1 MQIQNKSIFKGE
13 KKMKKLYKILSVVL
27 CAILVV
33 MSFAACAPQ
42 EDNTPHKI
50 AVMQNAAD
58 EAALSQKKYL
68 EEYVGP
74 YFNCEFVFSEVYQSE
89 DKALTFIEQAKSA
102 GCEAVIS
109 FYANFQDTIINACEE
124 YGMYVI
130 TNSSTAPSIEASY
143 DLGRITTPTENT
155 VSSYKT
161 LVQNVIKD
169 GKNHNFVLCSGGA
182 AGARSNQHLQTTIAV
197 LEMLQENYNVN
208 FGVDIKEVAKTQVG
222 TELTAGDISVYIY
235 PGFPNANYATGFQ
248 NVLQTGDGKYD
259 VVLVVAPFYSQIM
272 NPIKQVEQAKNM
284 DVKLISLATI
294 DDNTKAAFESGALDG
309 AVINPTNMLIG
320 EMFAVVYNALQGHA
334 DVIRENGKPGSYP
347 TVKWAC
353 ESAEEYA
360 KIAKIDVE
368 EGLYSLTVEQIEECL
383 ISKNSKIDANYL
395 KDYFGKLDAKYTI
408 DNVFG
413 K

>member
-1 MQIQNKSIFKGE
+1 MQIQNKSKFKGE

-27 CAILVV
+27 CAVLVV

-50 AVMQNAAD
+50 AVMQSD
-58 EAALSQKKYL
+58 SGEAALSQKKYL

-74 YFNCEFVFSEVYQSE
+74 HFNCEFVFAETIQSE
-89 DKALTFIEQAKSA
+89 DKAVTFIEQAKSA

-109 FYANFQDTIINACEE
+109 FYANFQNTIINACEE

-130 TNSSTAPSIEASY
+130 TNSSTVPDIEAAY
-143 DLGRITTPTENT
+143 DLGRITSPVENT
-155 VSSYKT
+155 VETYKQ
-161 LVQNVIKD
+161 LVEKILAD
-169 GKNHNFVLCSGGA
+169 GKQHNFVICSGGA
-182 AGARSNQHLQTTIAV
+182 AGGRSRQHLQTTIEV
-197 LEMLQENYNVN
+197 LEMLQQKY
-208 FGVDIKEVAKTQVG
+208 GVKFDGDIKEIATTQVG
-222 TELTAGDISVYIY
+222 TELNAGDLSVYIY

-248 NVLQTGDGKYD
+248 NVLQAGNGKYD
-259 VVLVVAPFYSQIM
+259 VVLAVSPSYAQLM

-284 DVKLISLATI
+284 DIKLISLATI
-294 DDNTKAAFESGALDG
+294 DDNTKAAFESGMLDG

-320 EMFAVVYNALQGHA
+320 EMFTIVYNALQGHA
-334 DVIRENGKPGSYP
+334 DVIKSMQPNAYP
-347 TVKWAC
+347 TVKWEC
-353 ESAEEYA
+353 ENAEEYA

-395 KDYFGKLDAKYTI
+395 KDYFGKLTAQYTI